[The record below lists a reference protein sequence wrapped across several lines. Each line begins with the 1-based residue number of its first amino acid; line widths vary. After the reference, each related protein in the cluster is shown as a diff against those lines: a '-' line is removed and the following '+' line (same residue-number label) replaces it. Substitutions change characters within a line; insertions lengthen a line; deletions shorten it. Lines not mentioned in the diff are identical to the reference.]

1 MPELP
6 EVEFGRRQLEAVL
19 VGETLTGVDVVDD
32 PLVFEGVRPAVVIA
46 ALRGATVTAA
56 HRRGKHL
63 WLELDRRPWPLFH
76 FGMTGG
82 FATPDASGLQLHT
95 GPSLDAQWPPRFAKL
110 VLTTASGRR
119 LCMTNARR
127 LGRIRLRHDPIS
139 ESPIAVLGFDPLLEP
154 PDPKGLHALLQG
166 RRGMLKGL
174 LLDQSFAAGV
184 GNWVADEVLHAARL
198 DPRRRANTLDAA
210 EAERLAEALT
220 TITKM
225 AVDAEADADR
235 YPGHWLFHHR
245 WAPAEGLTTPAGD
258 PIEFLTLSGRTTVWV
273 PARQSPPHPKGGPG
287 EPRPPPER

>member
-6 EVEFGRRQLEAVL
+6 EVEFGRRQLESVL
-19 VGETLTGVDVVDD
+19 VGEILDGVDVVDD
-32 PLVFEGVRPAVVIA
+32 PIVFEGVSASEMIA
-46 ALRGATVTAA
+46 ALRGAKVLAA

-110 VLTTASGRR
+110 VLTTRSGGR

-127 LGRIRLRHDPIS
+127 LGRIRLRHDPTS
-139 ESPIAVLGFDPLLEP
+139 ESPIADLGFDPLLEP
-154 PDPKGLHALLQG
+154 PEPEALHALLQK

-174 LLDQSFAAGV
+174 LLHQSFAAGV
-184 GNWVADEVLHAARL
+184 GNWVADEVLHAAGL

-210 EAERLAEALT
+210 EARRLADALRS
-220 TITKM
+220 ITKK
-225 AVDAEADADR
+225 AVDADADADR
-235 YPGHWLFHHR
+235 YPGHWLFHQR

-258 PIEFLTLSGRTTVWV
+258 SIEFLTLSGRTTAWV
-273 PARQSPPHPKGGPG
+273 PALQR
-287 EPRPPPER
+287 